1 MPEIEA
7 TAEQLKA
14 LEVFKQLI
22 KDAEGRRAYATAEG
36 SEAKERAF
44 NDRRDSL
51 PEDERGRLGDAD
63 YRTLGE
69 ALAFLEALS
78 DSELAFFSD
87 LDDAFCDA
95 GLAVHASPGALMVH

>member
-1 MPEIEA
+1 VAEINA
-7 TAEQLKA
+7 NAEQLKA

-22 KDAEGRRAYATAEG
+22 RQPESRRAYVTAEG
-36 SEAKERAF
+36 SDAKEAAF

-51 PEDERGRLGDAD
+51 PAGERDRLRGAN
-63 YRTLGE
+63 YRALE
-69 ALAFLEALS
+69 AAIPFLEALS

-95 GLAVHASPGALMVH
+95 GLSVHASPGALMAH